1 MKRLFSLF
9 VAIIATI
16 SLFANMQ
23 GHFFMNVAD
32 ENVQVTNVESKF
44 AQWLDLPANTTF
56 VQFRDETDNIGIR
69 HLSYQQYVNNVE
81 IPNGIVL
88 VHAKNNKVFVING
101 DIMDATIAAQHVPQ
115 KISPL
120 KATQKVR
127 KNAKNADAEL
137 KIVRAVINGENV
149 FRYAYEVMA
158 DDFTSKQYVDAETG
172 EIIKKVP
179 LVYDIQATAKT
190 YYSGNKTIDVTNVNG
205 VYCLFDSERN
215 IITYNANGISEND
228 LEGNPSQE
236 FLDSI
241 QQVMTTEM
249 QSWSSD
255 LYNDKNYLLWWVR
268 SHVQTYWYLP
278 IYMQNCIIDHSATTS
293 FQGTYINTIKI
304 SNIYDDSWSSL
315 LDNKP
320 DLYVVIKDNNGYVR
334 YDGSNNYIDD
344 ATLPATITVN
354 THLWGTNYTIEIW
367 DYDPVGNDN
376 LIEAL
381 TFSTYDV
388 GTYNWSD
395 NTAQGTLVVKQGVGC
410 PTYDVHWAIEKVYD
424 FYMSKFNRDS
434 YDNYGSPIY
443 NFVNAQ
449 TELFGSDNNNAFA
462 RSTLY
467 YAIMVYGMGDG
478 EEMNPVV
485 ELDVVG
491 HEFSHHVTNFNGNG
505 GLQYLG
511 ESGALNES
519 FSDIMGASIAFD
531 VNGSYDWLM
540 AKNVMINATNLR
552 SMSNPHNSKDGNG
565 AQPKYY
571 NEPGYWVNPNDTAAD
586 HGGVHINSGVQNY
599 WFYLL
604 TVGGSGINGIYD
616 YNISGIGIDK
626 AMQIA
631 YRNLIYYLTPEA
643 THEDARNG
651 SIQAAIDLYGKD
663 SQEHQ
668 SVVNAWY
675 AVGVGD
681 KYTAQVD
688 PITIKAK
695 MPSNWGTT
703 ISAWAWENGSEGS
716 WITLTKE
723 GEWYSYTSSAKP
735 LNIVFVNGS
744 TWNGDNNQSVDI
756 TLSESACIQL
766 NNNSGKRTYSVID
779 CDKTQDPTEYY
790 IVAKSNSGNYYFFTP
805 NKVDGKNRL
814 IAVDAGTSER
824 TNIDTI
830 HTTADY
836 LWTFEDGKLKNH
848 NGQYLACTDV
858 KSAIMNSTGTVLT
871 KTDNS
876 DGSVTFSYWADT
888 ETRYLSL
895 ASSGNDYY
903 VFYANTN
910 QFTHLLM
917 LPKGQEST
925 TPIPIVDANPKAQKI
940 LRNGQILILR
950 GDKIYTLHGKEVN

>member
-1 MKRLFSLF
+1 MKRLFGIF
-9 VAIIATI
+9 VALFATI

-56 VQFRDETDNIGIR
+56 EKFRDETDNIGIR
-69 HLSYQQYVNNVE
+69 HISYQQYVNKEE
-81 IPNGIVL
+81 ITNGIVL
-88 VHAKNNKVFVING
+88 VHAKNDKVVVVNG

-120 KATQKVR
+120 KAAQKVR
-127 KNAKNADAEL
+127 KNAKVGDAEL
-137 KIVRAVINGENV
+137 KIVRAVINGKDV
-149 FRYAYEVMA
+149 YRYAYEVMA

-179 LVYDIQATAKT
+179 LVFNADVAGTATTMYNGTQAITCYEEKGIYYLIDEGRGIYTLDATNNSYKLNLSKESTSEQATPELNNLINGCSLMTNTSTTWSSSWSLQLKSITINSVNQNSTWYTMGEGQADVYLKIKDKNKNLIYT
-190 YYSGNKTIDVTNVNG
+190 SGYKDDPTLPTTFSIPNA
-205 VYCLFDSERN
+205 
-215 IITYNANGISEND
+215 ITY
-228 LEGNPSQE
+228 
-236 FLDSI
+236 
-241 QQVMTTEM
+241 
-249 QSWSSD
+249 
-255 LYNDKNYLLWWVR
+255 
-268 SHVQTYWYLP
+268 
-278 IYMQNCIIDHSATTS
+278 
-293 FQGTYINTIKI
+293 
-304 SNIYDDSWSSL
+304 SSL
-315 LDNKP
+315 PL
-320 DLYVVIKDNNGYVR
+320 
-334 YDGSNNYIDD
+334 
-344 ATLPATITVN
+344 TV
-354 THLWGTNYTIEIW
+354 EIW
-367 DYDPVGNDN
+367 DYDPIGDDDIVDIFLIDALGGNM
-376 LIEAL
+376 L
-381 TFSTYDV
+381 SV
-388 GTYNWSD
+388 QW
-395 NTAQGTLVVKQGVGC
+395 QGVGSYSTGSYNAIGVGVQ
-410 PTYDVHWAIEKVYD
+410 PHFDAHWGMEMTLDFYREKLKRNSFDNEGAKVYQII
-424 FYMSKFNRDS
+424 NVPRDELLLTIF
-434 YDNYGSPIY
+434 PW
-443 NFVNAQ
+443 NAC
-449 TELFGSDNNNAFA
+449 
-462 RSTLY
+462 
-467 YAIMVYGMGDG
+467 AIKIDPFPMVYGTGMVSPNADLADKCIR
-478 EEMNPVV
+478 PLVSI
-485 ELDVVG
+485 DVMA
-491 HEFSHHVTNFNGNG
+491 HEFTHLVTNKNGNG
-505 GLQYLG
+505 GLIYLG

-519 FSDIMGASIAFD
+519 FSDIIGIAVKKYATGKND
-531 VNGSYDWLM
+531 WMIGSDI
-540 AKNVMINATNLR
+540 MIYYSNMR
-552 SMSNPHNSKDGNG
+552 SMRDPHNSEDGDG

-571 NEPGYWVNPNDTAAD
+571 NEQGYWFDPTNTTCETCDN
-586 HGGVHINSGVQNY
+586 GGVHTNSGVQNY

-604 TVGGSGINGIYD
+604 SEGGSGTNDIGNAFSVI
-616 YNISGIGIDK
+616 GIGIDK
-626 AMQIA
+626 AVQIA

-643 THEDARNG
+643 TFEDSRNG

-695 MPSNWGTT
+695 MPSNWGST
-703 ISAWAWENGSEGS
+703 ISAWAWEDGMAGS
-716 WITLTKE
+716 WVTLSKE
-723 GEWYSYTSSAKP
+723 GEWYSYTSSTNP
-735 LNIVFVNGS
+735 LNIVFVNGK

-756 TLSESACIQL
+756 TLSESACVQL

-779 CDKTQDPTEYY
+779 CDETQKPTEYY
-790 IVAKSNSGNYYFFTP
+790 IVAKRHSGNYYFFTP

-876 DGSVTFSYWADT
+876 DGSVTFSYLADT

-925 TPIPIVDANPKAQKI
+925 TPIPIVDANPQAQKI

-950 GDKIYTLHGKEVN
+950 GDKIYTLHGQEVN